1 MSVIVTKDRTAELLK
16 AIVALTQREVLIG
29 IPADAPART
38 PEPGEPA
45 PPTNALIGYWM
56 ETGDPEM
63 NLPARPFLVPGVEAI
78 KDKAVARLK
87 KAGQDALNGDPSKV
101 DQALHAVGLMGQS
114 SVQAKITDG
123 PFAPLAPRTLA
134 QRRARGRTGERPLV
148 DTGQL
153 RRSISYVIRKKGK

>member
-1 MSVIVTKDRTAELLK
+1 MPNLLK
-16 AIVALTQREVLIG
+16 AVSELTKNVVLIG
-29 IPADAPART
+29 IPADSPARQ

-45 PPTNALIGYWM
+45 PPLNSVIGYRL
-56 ETGDPEM
+56 ETGDPEQ

-101 DQALHAVGLMGQS
+101 DQALHAVGLMGQAA
-114 SVQAKITDG
+114 VQAKITDG
-123 PFAPLAPRTLA
+123 PFVPLAPRTLA
-134 QRRARGRTGERPLV
+134 QRRARGRTGERPLI

-153 RRSISYVIRKKGK
+153 RRSVSYVIRKKGK

>member
-1 MSVIVTKDRTAELLK
+1 MSVIVTKDRTGELLK

-45 PPTNALIGYWM
+45 PPSNALIGYKM

-78 KDKAVARLK
+78 KDKAIARLK
-87 KAGQDALNGDPSKV
+87 KAGEDALKGDLGKV

-123 PFAPLAPRTLA
+123 PFVPLAPRTLA
-134 QRRARGRTGERPLV
+134 QRRARGRTGDRPLI

-153 RRSISYVIRKKGK
+153 RRSVNYVIRTKGK

>member
-1 MSVIVTKDRTAELLK
+1 MSVTVTRDGMPGFQKALRELLR
-16 AIVALTQREVLIG
+16 QEVLIG

-45 PPTNALIGYWM
+45 PPSNALIGYKM

-78 KDKAVARLK
+78 KDKAIARMK
-87 KAGQDALNGDPSKV
+87 KAGEDALKGDLGKV

-134 QRRARGRTGERPLV
+134 QRRARGRTGDRPLI

-153 RRSISYVIRKKGK
+153 RRSVTYVIRTKGK